1 MEPARTVGRGFF
13 PLDEQLGLDGAGVT
27 PRGQEALVRLAVWMP
42 FERACELL
50 RDVLGIQISAT
61 SARRST
67 YQIGVTVLFRENP
80 TLRDGMASQAALS
93 THDEER
99 GNQGN
104 AFCMHLLLLK

>member
-1 MEPARTVGRGFF
+1 MEFSGTQTIAAP
-13 PLDEQLGLDGAGVT
+13 
-27 PRGQEALVRLAVWMP
+27 
-42 FERACELL
+42 
-50 RDVLGIQISAT
+50 
-61 SARRST
+61 
-67 YQIGVTVLFRENP
+67 IGVTVFFRENP